1 MRFDIL
7 ALILSIVSACIAIVS
22 LMSFV
27 TYSSEVAALKIK
39 IQKQDEKMEQWHIRM
54 IERLESVL
62 DHDEKVNK
70 NAAEVHQLSAEL
82 IENSKNLIDEAKK
95 QMEEIEELRSGC
107 QKLLLL
113 YSNGQEQE
121 GDRFAEPV
129 LNNSE
134 KEEIA

>member
-54 IERLESVL
+54 IERVEKAVNLTHECIESNKSVL
-62 DHDEKVNK
+62 ENASDVNHLSK
-70 NAAEVHQLSAEL
+70 EVNDNAKSL
-82 IENSKNLIDEAKK
+82 IEAVKEQNKEV
-95 QMEEIEELRSGC
+95 EELRSSC
-107 QKLLLL
+107 EKLLLL
-113 YSNGQEQE
+113 YSNEQE
-121 GDRFAEPV
+121 NVE
-129 LNNSE
+129 NE
-134 KEEIA
+134 KEVSA

>member
-82 IENSKNLIDEAKK
+82 IKNSKNLIDEAKK
-95 QMEEIEELRSGC
+95 QIEEIEELRSGC

-113 YSNGQEQE
+113 YSNKQE
-121 GDRFAEPV
+121 
-129 LNNSE
+129 NNENE
-134 KEEIA
+134 KEVSA